1 MVADVVNHPV
11 AVAAKDFFR
20 AAVAETLAIA
30 KAAGKAAAGLTGVV
44 GQGVRDLVSSTIPA
58 QFTPAIA
65 TARGSPKGGGR
76 GTA

>member
-1 MVADVVNHPV
+1 MVANVTNNPLALV
-11 AVAAKDFFR
+11 AQKLFR

-44 GQGVRDLVSSTIPA
+44 GQGVRGLVSSTIPA

-76 GTA
+76 GKS